1 LTVKNKYPII
11 KYTSRDFNSIKNDLV
26 EYAKRYYPDTYQDF
40 NEAGFGSLMLDTVSY
55 VGDILSFYLDYSVNE
70 NFLDTAIEFDNVL
83 KLGRQLGYRFRG
95 SPSSFGVVDFY
106 VIVPANTNGIGPN
119 TSYMGYLRRGT
130 SINSDGGIGFI
141 LNQDVNFADSTNE
154 VVVAKVNQQ
163 TGLPTHYAVKSSG
176 QIISGEIKQEQV
188 ELGSFEE
195 FKKIKLTGENITEII
210 SVSDSEGNF
219 YFEVDYLSQ
228 DVVFNSVNNYN
239 PDSST
244 TPQVIKPVIVPR
256 RFTVERLEDGTYLQF
271 GGANQTSTTTDPL
284 TDPAKTIV
292 NYHARDFFTALSIDP
307 SNLLKTPSLGVAPS
321 DTTLTVTYR
330 SNTQETVNV
339 AAGGITKIIEPIFD
353 FDNLLSLEDTKVQGV
368 INSLEVSNEEPING
382 DVTLPGVEEL
392 KLRVYDSFSAQ
403 RRAVTQQDYKSL
415 IYAMPPEFGAIKRA
429 NVIRDPDSFKRNINI
444 YVISENSEGLLETT
458 NATIKN
464 NLRTWLNQGRML
476 NDTIDI
482 IDAKIVNY
490 GIDFEVVGDLETNK
504 FEILNNCNLA
514 LINFFSDTFEIG
526 ESVSITDVYNI
537 LNQVNGVVDTTSV
550 DIVIK
555 TGINYS
561 ETRFNVARAIS
572 ADGRF
577 ISVPSNVIMEIKF
590 PATDIIGSV
599 K

>member
-154 VVVAKVNQQ
+154 VVAKVNQQ